1 MKKKILLFSPPF
13 SGHLHPVL
21 GLGIYLK
28 NTYEIAVV
36 STSSAMKSIEAS
48 GLRGICL
55 LQGKDEFIE
64 EIANPK
70 VQVKNNPVLLYSQL
84 KRNVSL
90 LHTMRKETEELYQT
104 EKPDI
109 VITDGVLPV
118 PGILAESM
126 NIPWFSI
133 LASPCVFES
142 VSGVNAYMGGVKP
155 DSSLKGR
162 VRDHVHKIMIK
173 SFKKFMFFLF
183 RKDFRKLGLENVYR
197 KDGSEAVYS
206 PRKVFAM
213 AMPELEFK
221 RKTADTLLLTG
232 PILYTPPVNSEPP
245 HFIQGKKHIL
255 VTIGTHLWFEKER
268 LRKDVQECALHLND
282 YIFHFSFGDKNGSIR
297 DIQENFHVYSF
308 VSYEDHLCRYDLVI
322 HHCGAGIMYE
332 CVRNGIPSVAYPLDY
347 DQFDNAARL
356 EAAGACTVLKNPKK
370 MKDAVLLTLENE
382 NIRRT
387 CRILQEKFK
396 DCNAV
401 GMIEK
406 ILSEV

>member
-55 LQGKDEFIE
+55 LQGKDSFID

-126 NIPWFSI
+126 GIPWFSI

-155 DSSLKGR
+155 DSTLKGR
-162 VRDHVHKIMIK
+162 IRDSIHRIMIK

-183 RKDFRKLGLENVYR
+183 SDDLRKLGLENVYR

-206 PRKVFAM
+206 HRKVFAM
-213 AMPELEFK
+213 AMSELEFE
-221 RKTADTLLLTG
+221 RKTADTLMLTG
-232 PILYTPPVNSEPP
+232 PILYTPPVNSESPL
-245 HFIQGKKHIL
+245 FNRGKKHIL
-255 VTIGTHLWFEKER
+255 ITIGTHLWFEKDR
-268 LRKDVQECALHLND
+268 LKEQIRECSLDLND
-282 YIFHFSFGDKNGSIR
+282 FIFHFSYGDKNGTVR
-297 DIQENFHVYSF
+297 EIQENFHVYSF
-308 VSYEDHLCRYDLVI
+308 VSYEEHLFKYDLVL

-332 CVRNGIPSVAYPLDY
+332 CIRNGIPSIAYPLDY

-356 EAAGACTVLKNPKK
+356 ETAGACTVLKNIRKLRE
-370 MKDAVLLTLENE
+370 AVLNAAENE
-382 NIRRT
+382 NMKKN
-387 CRILQEKFK
+387 CVMLQEKFRNY
-396 DCNAV
+396 NAPET
-401 GMIEK
+401 IEN
-406 ILSEV
+406 ILSEI